1 MRVDYLFVYYLSV
14 YYSRN
19 TLNIMKLLVDSGST
33 KADWIAI
40 DDNGKVLFT
49 TQTLGLNPE
58 VLDKEEIIHR
68 LDDKFDISH
77 NKGKATHLFFYGA
90 GCGTDRMKNFL
101 TKVFQ
106 EYFKKAVVS
115 VFEDTYAAV
124 YATTPKGEKAIVCI
138 LGTGSNCSYFD
149 GKVLHQKVQ
158 SLGYIAMDDCSGNRF
173 GRHLL
178 RGYMFNQMPKELAV
192 EFEEEYN
199 VDPDDIKNNLYK
211 EPNPNAY
218 LATFAKFLIK
228 HKDTEFC
235 KKYIYSELE
244 DFVENYIMQF
254 ENYKEVPVHFV
265 GSIAFY
271 LVDELTEVL
280 NKHGIKIGNVLRRP
294 IDGLIAYHV
303 MNK

>member
-1 MRVDYLFVYYLSV
+1 
-14 YYSRN
+14 
-19 TLNIMKLLVDSGST
+19 MKLLVDSGST

-40 DDNGKVLFT
+40 DENGKVLFT

-58 VLDKEEIIHR
+58 VLDKEEIIAR

-77 NKGKATHLFFYGA
+77 NKDKATHLFFYGA

-101 TKVFQ
+101 TEVFE
-106 EYFKKAVVS
+106 EYFTKAS
-115 VFEDTYAAV
+115 VNVHEDTYAAV
-124 YATTPKGEKAIVCI
+124 YATTPKDEEAIVCI

-178 RGYMFNQMPKELAV
+178 RGYYFGKMPADLAK

-199 VDPDDIKNNLYK
+199 VDPDYIKHNLYK

-228 HKDTEFC
+228 HKNTDFC
-235 KKYIYSELE
+235 KKFIYAEME
-244 DFVENYIMQF
+244 DFVENYIKQYD
-254 ENYKEVPVHFV
+254 NCTKIPVHFV

-271 LVDELTEVL
+271 LKEELEEVL
-280 NKHGIKIGNVLRRP
+280 TKYNIKVGNVLRRP
-294 IDGLIAYHV
+294 IDGLIAYHIL
-303 MNK
+303 NK